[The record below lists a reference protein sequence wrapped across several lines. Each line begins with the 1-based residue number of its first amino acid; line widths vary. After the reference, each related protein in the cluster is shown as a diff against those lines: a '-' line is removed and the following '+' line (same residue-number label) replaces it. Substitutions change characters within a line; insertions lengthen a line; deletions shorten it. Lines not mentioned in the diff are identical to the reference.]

1 MPGGYSVLTIAHMN
15 NLNKKKANKSP
26 FRKTVG
32 RLHLWLGLASGLV
45 VCFLGL
51 TGCIL
56 SFQREIENAT
66 QPYRFVEERNE
77 PVIKPSDL
85 QAIALK
91 QLPAKKLHSI
101 SYQPGKAAVASFYNN
116 KPRYYYLVFIDP
128 YTGKV
133 LKTKNMKYD
142 FFRFIIEGHFNLWL
156 PRAVGKP
163 IVASATLI
171 FVVLLVTGII
181 LWWPK
186 NKAARKQRFKVK
198 LNAKWRRTNYDLH
211 NVLGFYMSWVIIFI
225 AFTGLVWGFE
235 WFAKSLFWTTS
246 GGKAMTE
253 FSMPLSDTTTTIARK
268 ETTTIDVIWYKMR
281 TENPGY
287 PGIMEVHFPED
298 KSTSI
303 EVALNPDGNTYW
315 KADYRYFDQYT
326 LKEIEVNHT
335 YGKLKNA
342 TVAEKIQRMNY
353 DIHVGAVA
361 GLTGKIIAF
370 LASLIC
376 ASMPVTGFLIWWGRK
391 KKAKKTIVPQL
402 SQKAMATA

>member
-1 MPGGYSVLTIAHMN
+1 MN
-15 NLNKKKANKSP
+15 SLNKKKANKSP
-26 FRKTVG
+26 VRKAVG
-32 RLHLWLGLASGLV
+32 KLHLWLGLASGLV

-66 QPYRFVEERNE
+66 QSYRFVEERNV
-77 PVIKPSDL
+77 PVIKPSEL

-91 QLPAKKLHSI
+91 QLPGKKLHSI
-101 SYQPGKAAVASFYNN
+101 SYQPGKSAVASFYNN
-116 KPRYYYLVFIDP
+116 KPRYYYLIFLDP

-133 LKTKNMKYD
+133 MRVRNMEHD
-142 FFRFIIEGHFNLWL
+142 FFRFIIDGHFNLWL
-156 PRAVGKP
+156 PRSIGKP

-171 FVVLLVTGII
+171 FVVLLVTGIV

-246 GGKAMTE
+246 GGKTMTA
-253 FSMPLSDTTTTIARK
+253 FSMPLSDTTATIAKK
-268 ETTTIDVIWYKMR
+268 ENAIDLIWQKMKI
-281 TENPGY
+281 ENPGY
-287 PGIMEVHFPED
+287 PGIMEVHLPED
-298 KSTSI
+298 KNSSL

-335 YGKLKNA
+335 YGKLRN
-342 TVAEKIQRMNY
+342 TSVAQKIQRMNY

-376 ASMPVTGFLIWWGRK
+376 ASMPVTGFLVWWGRK
-391 KKAKKTIVPQL
+391 KKAKK
-402 SQKAMATA
+402 ATPLKSRDALLASINVVDVCNASLR

>member
-1 MPGGYSVLTIAHMN
+1 MKT
-15 NLNKKKANKSP
+15 LNKKKANKSP
-26 FRKTVG
+26 FRKAVG
-32 RLHLWLGLASGLV
+32 KLHLWLGLASGLI
-45 VCFLGL
+45 VCFLGI

-56 SFQREIENAT
+56 AFEREIENVT
-66 QPYRFVEERNE
+66 QPYRFAETKAQT
-77 PVIKPSDL
+77 PLKPSTL
-85 QAIALK
+85 GKIAIK
-91 QLPAKKLHSI
+91 QLPGKTLHSI
-101 SYQPGKAAVASFYNN
+101 SYQPGRSAIATFYNN
-116 KPRYYYLVFIDP
+116 EPEYYFLIFMDP

-133 LKTKNMKYD
+133 LKTKDMSDD
-142 FFRFIIEGHFNLWL
+142 FFRIVIDGHFYLWL
-156 PRAVGKP
+156 PPAVGKP

-171 FVVLLVTGII
+171 FVILLITGIV
-181 LWWPK
+181 LWWPR

-235 WFAKSLFWTTS
+235 WFAKSLFWATS
-246 GGKAMTE
+246 GGKATTE
-253 FSMPLSDTTTTIARK
+253 FSMPLSDTTATVVTK
-268 ETTTIDVIWYKMR
+268 EAKAIDLIWQKMKI
-281 TENPGY
+281 ENPGY
-287 PGIMEVHFPED
+287 TGIMEVHLPEH

-326 LKEIEVNHT
+326 LKEIEVKHA

-342 TVAEKIQRMNY
+342 SVAEKIQRMNY

-370 LASLIC
+370 LASLLC

-391 KKAKKTIVPQL
+391 KKAKKPL
-402 SQKAMATA
+402 SRDASHASTNVMDACNASLQ

>member
-1 MPGGYSVLTIAHMN
+1 MN
-15 NLNKKKANKSP
+15 KLNKKKATKSP

-32 RLHLWLGLASGLV
+32 KLHLWLGLASGLI
-45 VCFLGL
+45 VCFLGI

-56 SFQREIENAT
+56 AFEREIENVT
-66 QPYRFVEERNE
+66 QPYRFVAERNAA
-77 PVIKPSDL
+77 VLKPSEL
-85 QAIALK
+85 EVIALK
-91 QLPAKKLHSI
+91 QLPGKKLHSI
-101 SYQPGKAAVASFYNN
+101 SYQPGKSAVASFYNG
-116 KPRYYYLVFIDP
+116 KPAYYYLVFIDP

-133 LKTKNMKYD
+133 LKTRNMSDD
-142 FFRFIIEGHFNLWL
+142 FFRIVIDGHFYLWL
-156 PRAVGKP
+156 PPAVGKP

-171 FVVLLVTGII
+171 FVILIITGII

-198 LNAKWRRTNYDLH
+198 LNARWRRTNYDLH

-253 FSMPLSDTTTTIARK
+253 FSMPLSDTTAAMAK
-268 ETTTIDVIWYKMR
+268 ETKAIDMIWQKMR
-281 TENPGY
+281 VENPAY
-287 PGIMEVHFPED
+287 PGIMEVHLPDD

-315 KADYRYFDQYT
+315 KADYRYFDQYS
-326 LKEIEVNHT
+326 LKELEVKHT

-342 TVAEKIQRMNY
+342 SVAEKIQRMNY

-361 GLTGKIIAF
+361 GITGKIIAF

-391 KKAKKTIVPQL
+391 KKAKKAPA
-402 SQKAMATA
+402 SQQSQRAMETA

>member
-1 MPGGYSVLTIAHMN
+1 MN
-15 NLNKKKANKSP
+15 TLNKKKAGKSP

-32 RLHLWLGLASGLV
+32 KLHLWLGLASGLV
-45 VCFLGL
+45 VCFLGI

-56 SFQREIENAT
+56 AFEREIENVT
-66 QPYRFVEERNE
+66 QPYRFVAKKNAA
-77 PVIKPSDL
+77 VLKPSEL
-85 QAIALK
+85 QTIALK
-91 QLPAKKLHSI
+91 QLPGKKLHSI
-101 SYQPGKAAVASFYNN
+101 SYQPGKSAVASFYND
-116 KPRYYYLVFIDP
+116 KPKYYYLIFIDP

-133 LKTKNMKYD
+133 LKTRNMEDD
-142 FFRFIIEGHFNLWL
+142 FFRIMIDGHFYLWL
-156 PRAVGKP
+156 PPKVGKP

-171 FVVLLVTGII
+171 FVILLITGII

-268 ETTTIDVIWYKMR
+268 ETKTIDVIWHKMR
-281 TENPGY
+281 AENPGY

-326 LKEIEVNHT
+326 LKEIEVKHT

-391 KKAKKTIVPQL
+391 KKAKKTIAPQL
-402 SQKAMATA
+402 SQKAMVTA

>member
-1 MPGGYSVLTIAHMN
+1 MN
-15 NLNKKKANKSP
+15 NLNKKKTATSS

-32 RLHLWLGLASGLV
+32 KLHLWLGLASGLI
-45 VCFLGL
+45 VCFLGI

-56 SFQREIENAT
+56 AFEREIEHVT
-66 QPYRFVEERNE
+66 QPYRFVAERNA
-77 PVIKPSDL
+77 PVLKPSAL
-85 QAIALK
+85 QVIALQ
-91 QLPAKKLHSI
+91 QLPDKKLHSI
-101 SYQPGKAAVASFYNN
+101 SYQPGMSVVATFYNE
-116 KPRYYYLVFIDP
+116 KPAYYYLVFIDP

-133 LKTKNMKYD
+133 LKTKNMSDD
-142 FFRFIIEGHFNLWL
+142 FFRIIIDGHFYLWL
-156 PRAVGKP
+156 PPAVGKP

-171 FVVLLVTGII
+171 FVILLITGII

-198 LNAKWRRTNYDLH
+198 LNARWRRTNYDLH

-246 GGKAMTE
+246 GGKTATE
-253 FSMPLSDTTTTIARK
+253 FYMPPSDTTAAFTSRGKA
-268 ETTTIDVIWYKMR
+268 IDLIWQKMR
-281 TENPGY
+281 VENPAY
-287 PGIMEVHFPED
+287 PGIMEVHLPDD

-315 KADYRYFDQYT
+315 KADYRYFDQYS
-326 LKEIEVNHT
+326 LKELEVKHT

-342 TVAEKIQRMNY
+342 SVAEKIQRMNY

-361 GLTGKIIAF
+361 GLTGKIVAF

-391 KKAKKTIVPQL
+391 KKAKKNVIPQQQNQ
-402 SQKAMATA
+402 SAMVTA

>member
-1 MPGGYSVLTIAHMN
+1 MSH
-15 NLNKKKANKSP
+15 KKKASKSP

-32 RLHLWLGLASGLV
+32 KLHLWLGLASGLI
-45 VCFLGL
+45 VCFLGI

-56 SFQREIENAT
+56 AFEREIENAT
-66 QPYRFVEERNE
+66 QPYRFVAEKNAPE
-77 PVIKPSDL
+77 IKPSDL

-91 QLPAKKLHSI
+91 QLPGKKLHSI
-101 SYQPGKAAVASFYNN
+101 SYQPGKSAVASFYSG
-116 KPRYYYLVFIDP
+116 KPKYYYLIFIDP
-128 YTGKV
+128 YTGTV
-133 LKTKNMKYD
+133 LKTRDMEDD
-142 FFRFIIEGHFNLWL
+142 FFRIIIDGHFYLWL
-156 PRAVGKP
+156 PPTIGKP

-171 FVVLLVTGII
+171 FVILLISGII

-211 NVLGFYMSWVIIFI
+211 NVLGFYMSWIIIFI

-246 GGKAMTE
+246 GGKTMTE
-253 FSMPLSDTTTTIARK
+253 FSMPLSDTTAVIIKK
-268 ETTTIDVIWYKMR
+268 ETKAIDLIWQKMNI
-281 TENPGY
+281 EHPGY
-287 PGIMEVHFPED
+287 RGIMEVHFPEN
-298 KSTSI
+298 KSTAI

-315 KADYRYFDQYT
+315 KADYLYFDQYT
-326 LKEIEVNHT
+326 LQEIEVNHT

-342 TVAEKIQRMNY
+342 SVAEKIQRMNY

-391 KKAKKTIVPQL
+391 KKAKKTLVPEY
-402 SQKAMATA
+402 KREAAVAV

>member
-1 MPGGYSVLTIAHMN
+1 
-15 NLNKKKANKSP
+15 
-26 FRKTVG
+26 
-32 RLHLWLGLASGLV
+32 
-45 VCFLGL
+45 
-51 TGCIL
+51 
-56 SFQREIENAT
+56 
-66 QPYRFVEERNE
+66 
-77 PVIKPSDL
+77 
-85 QAIALK
+85 LK
-91 QLPAKKLHSI
+91 QLPGKKLHSI
-101 SYQPGKAAVASFYNN
+101 SYQPGKSTVATFYNG
-116 KPRYYYLVFIDP
+116 KPAYYYLVFIDP

-133 LKTKNMKYD
+133 LKTRNMSDD
-142 FFRFIIEGHFNLWL
+142 FFRIIIDGHFYLWL
-156 PRAVGKP
+156 PPAVGKP

-171 FVVLLVTGII
+171 FVILLITGII

-253 FSMPLSDTTTTIARK
+253 FSMPLSDTTTAMVK
-268 ETTTIDVIWYKMR
+268 ETNAIDMIWKKMR
-281 TENPGY
+281 VENPAY
-287 PGIMEVHFPED
+287 PGIMEVHLPED

-326 LKEIEVNHT
+326 LQEIEVKHT

-342 TVAEKIQRMNY
+342 SVAEKIQRMNY

-361 GLTGKIIAF
+361 GLTGKVIAF

-391 KKAKKTIVPQL
+391 KKAKKALAPQQ

>member
-1 MPGGYSVLTIAHMN
+1 MN
-15 NLNKKKANKSP
+15 NLNKKKATKSP

-32 RLHLWLGLASGLV
+32 KLHLWLGLASGLI
-45 VCFLGL
+45 VCFLGI

-56 SFQREIENAT
+56 AFEREIENVT
-66 QPYRFVEERNE
+66 QPYRFVAERNA
-77 PVIKPSDL
+77 PVLKPSEL
-85 QAIALK
+85 QVIALK
-91 QLPAKKLHSI
+91 QLPGKKLHSI
-101 SYQPGKAAVASFYNN
+101 SYQPGKSTVATFYNG
-116 KPRYYYLVFIDP
+116 KPVYYYLVFIDP

-133 LKTKNMKYD
+133 LKTRNMSDD
-142 FFRFIIEGHFNLWL
+142 FFRIIIDGHFYLWL
-156 PRAVGKP
+156 PPTIGKP

-171 FVVLLVTGII
+171 FVILLITGII

-246 GGKAMTE
+246 GGKTATE
-253 FSMPLSDTTTTIARK
+253 FYMPPSDTTAAAPVK
-268 ETTTIDVIWYKMR
+268 ETKAIDMIWQKMR
-281 TENPGY
+281 VENPAY
-287 PGIMEVHFPED
+287 PGIVEVHFPED

-326 LKEIEVNHT
+326 LKEIEVKHT

-342 TVAEKIQRMNY
+342 SMAEKIQRMNY

-391 KKAKKTIVPQL
+391 KKTKKALAPQL
-402 SQKAMATA
+402 KQRAITTV